1 MTVAR
6 VLGFCLGLGFGI
18 AVLQVL
24 TFQLGRRLPIL
35 ADLVLSLVAGVAL
48 LIAIAIIVVAVFAS
62 FVAKKRRVIRDG
74 FVRLPPMCRI
84 RRRTRRVVPP
94 TCHSG
99 LARIF

>member
-18 AVLQVL
+18 AVFRLFGL
-24 TFQLGRRLPIL
+24 RLPIL
-35 ADLVLSLVAGVAL
+35 AELIFSVIAVVAVLISV
-48 LIAIAIIVVAVFAS
+48 AIIVVAVFAS
-62 FVAKKRRVIRDG
+62 VVKKRRQMTRDG

-84 RRRTRRVVPP
+84 RRRRRRVVWP
-94 TCHSG
+94 TCYSG